1 MFFPLT
7 TYFKKSI
14 LFKKNTTA
22 HSSYR
27 NGRFFVILA
36 SIRLSGMIDQLTI
49 EKILD
54 AANIVDVVSEF
65 VTLRKRGVNYVG
77 LCPFHNEKTPSF
89 YVSPSKGICKCF
101 SCGKGGNAIHFLM
114 EHEQM
119 SFQDAAEWLA
129 NKYGIP
135 FRKRELTDSE
145 KALQNE
151 RESMFITNQFALE
164 FFKDSLLKTDK
175 GRAIGLA
182 YFRKRGFRDD
192 ILDKFFLGYC
202 PDEPDALARTA
213 LSKGYT
219 KENLIKTGLCYAKD
233 DNGALR
239 DRFRG
244 RVIFP
249 VHSLSGKVVAFGG
262 RIMTADAKAAK
273 YVNSP
278 ESVIY
283 SKSRELYGLYQAKQA
298 IVRKDRC
305 FLVEGYADVISMFQS
320 GVENVVASSGTSLTP
335 GQIRLIHR
343 FTNNIT
349 VLYDGDKAGIKASLR
364 GIDMLLAE
372 GMNVKVLLLPD
383 GEDPDSFAQ
392 SRSATD
398 FQKYIDTHQ
407 VDFIRFKVNLL
418 MEDAADDPY
427 SRSELIKSITQS
439 ISVIQ
444 DPIVRSVYIT
454 ECSQIMKIDERL
466 LINDVNRRQR
476 EQAQAA
482 AQTPRQAVSADETVQ
497 KPEPAVV
504 ESENPDA
511 SQTPA
516 EPVPEPEISAEEKL
530 RQDIRALKREGFGPM
545 MEKER
550 LLSQL
555 IVKYGGRIMCTFQDE
570 EGNEQSITVG
580 QYIFQSLQNDGLE
593 FRHPVYKR
601 FVELMG
607 EHLEEQDFN
616 TEKFFMSH
624 PETFVSL
631 TAASLMEERYQL
643 SAIFKDNKPIDD
655 GQRLLQLTRH
665 IMADYQMEVVRLE
678 IKSVEKELQEA
689 TAQTLT
695 SLQTRYQQLLSAR
708 SELSRILGERVVNL

>member
-1 MFFPLT
+1 
-7 TYFKKSI
+7 
-14 LFKKNTTA
+14 
-22 HSSYR
+22 
-27 NGRFFVILA
+27 
-36 SIRLSGMIDQLTI
+36 MIDQLTI

-65 VTLRKRGVNYVG
+65 VTLRRRGVNYVG

-151 RESMFITNQFALE
+151 RESLFITNQFALD
-164 FFKDSLLKTDK
+164 FFKDTLLNTEK

-192 ILDKFFLGYC
+192 ILEKFHLGYC
-202 PDEPDALARTA
+202 PDEPDALARAA
-213 LSKGYT
+213 LAKGFT
-219 KENLIKTGLCYAKD
+219 KENLIKTGLCYEREND
-233 DNGALR
+233 GQLR
-239 DRFRG
+239 DRFHG

-249 VHSLSGKVVAFGG
+249 VHSISGKVVAFGG
-262 RIMTADAKAAK
+262 RIMSADAKVAK

-283 SKSRELYGLYQAKQA
+283 SKSRELYGLWQAKQA

-392 SRSATD
+392 GRGATA
-398 FQKYIDTHQ
+398 FQQYIDTHQ
-407 VDFIRFKVNLL
+407 VDFIKFKVNLL
-418 MEDAADDPY
+418 MEDAQDDPY

-476 EQAQAA
+476 EQAQTV
-482 AQTPRQAVSADETVQ
+482 AQTPRQAQSSDENGQ
-497 KPEPAVV
+497 NPEPSMV
-504 ESENPDA
+504 ESDNPEA
-511 SQTPA
+511 PSEPA
-516 EPVPEPEISAEEKL
+516 PEPEISAEDKL
-530 RQDIRALKREGFGPM
+530 RQEIRALKRDGFGPM
-545 MEKER
+545 MDKER

-555 IVKYGGRIMCTFQDE
+555 IVRYGGKVMCKYQDE
-570 EGNEQSITVG
+570 EGRDQDLTVG
-580 QYIFQSLQNDGLE
+580 QFIVGSLQNDGLE

-601 FVELMG
+601 FVEIMA
-607 EHLEEQDFN
+607 EHLEEKDFN

-643 SAIFKDNKPIDD
+643 SKLFKDNMPTDD
-655 GQRLLQLTRH
+655 EAHLLKLTRH

-678 IKSVEKELQEA
+678 IKKTEKEIQEA
-689 TAQTLT
+689 SSDTLA
-695 SLQTRYQQLLSAR
+695 SLQTRYQQLLAAR
-708 SELSRILGERVVNL
+708 AELSRTLGERVITL

>member
-1 MFFPLT
+1 
-7 TYFKKSI
+7 
-14 LFKKNTTA
+14 
-22 HSSYR
+22 
-27 NGRFFVILA
+27 
-36 SIRLSGMIDQLTI
+36 MIDQLTI

-65 VTLRKRGVNYVG
+65 VTLRRRGVNYVG

-151 RESMFITNQFALE
+151 RESLFITNQFALD
-164 FFKDSLLKTDK
+164 FFKDTLLNTEK

-192 ILDKFFLGYC
+192 ILEKFHLGYC
-202 PDEPDALARTA
+202 PDEPDALARAA
-213 LSKGYT
+213 LAKGFT
-219 KENLIKTGLCYAKD
+219 RESLIKTGLCYEREND
-233 DNGALR
+233 GSLR
-239 DRFRG
+239 DRFHG

-249 VHSLSGKVVAFGG
+249 VHSISGKVVAFGG
-262 RIMTADAKAAK
+262 RIMSADAKVAK

-283 SKSRELYGLYQAKQA
+283 SKSRELYGLWQAKQA

-392 SRSATD
+392 GRGATA
-398 FQKYIDTHQ
+398 FQQYIDTHQ
-407 VDFIRFKVNLL
+407 VDFIKFKVNLL
-418 MEDAADDPY
+418 MEDAQDDPY

-476 EQAQAA
+476 EQAQTV
-482 AQTPRQAVSADETVQ
+482 AQTPRQAQSSDENGQ
-497 KPEPAVV
+497 NPEPSMV
-504 ESENPDA
+504 ESDNPEA
-511 SQTPA
+511 PSEPA
-516 EPVPEPEISAEEKL
+516 PEPEISAEDKL
-530 RQDIRALKREGFGPM
+530 RQEIRALKRDGFGPM
-545 MEKER
+545 MDKER

-555 IVKYGGRIMCTFQDE
+555 IVRYGGKVMCKYQDE
-570 EGNEQSITVG
+570 EGRDQDLTVG
-580 QYIFQSLQNDGLE
+580 QFIVGSLQNDGLE

-601 FVELMG
+601 FVEIMA
-607 EHLEEQDFN
+607 EHLEEKDFN

-643 SAIFKDNKPIDD
+643 SKLFKDNMPTDD
-655 GQRLLQLTRH
+655 EAHLLKLTRH

-678 IKSVEKELQEA
+678 IKKTEKEIQEA
-689 TAQTLT
+689 SSDTLA
-695 SLQTRYQQLLSAR
+695 SLQTRYQQLLAAR
-708 SELSRILGERVVNL
+708 AELSRTLGERVITL

>member
-1 MFFPLT
+1 
-7 TYFKKSI
+7 
-14 LFKKNTTA
+14 
-22 HSSYR
+22 
-27 NGRFFVILA
+27 
-36 SIRLSGMIDQLTI
+36 MIDQLTI

-101 SCGKGGNAIHFLM
+101 SCGKGGNVIHFLM

-119 SFQDAAEWLA
+119 SYWDAAKWLA
-129 NKYGIP
+129 RKYGIP
-135 FRKRELTDSE
+135 YNERELTDSE

-151 RESMFITNQFALE
+151 RESMFITNQFALD
-164 FFKDSLLKTDK
+164 FFKDTLLNTDK

-192 ILDKFFLGYC
+192 ILEKFHLGYC
-202 PDEPDALARTA
+202 PDEPDALARAA
-213 LSKGYT
+213 LAKGYT
-219 KENLIKTGLCYAKD
+219 KENLIKTGLCYEREND
-233 DNGALR
+233 GQLR
-239 DRFRG
+239 DRFHG

-249 VHSLSGKVVAFGG
+249 VHSIAGKVVAFGG
-262 RIMTADAKAAK
+262 RIMNADAKVAK

-278 ESVIY
+278 ESIIY
-283 SKSRELYGLYQAKQA
+283 SKSRELYGLWQAKQA
-298 IVRKDRC
+298 IVRRDRC

-392 SRSATD
+392 GRGATE

-482 AQTPRQAVSADETVQ
+482 AQAPRPAQSADENGQ
-497 KPEPAVV
+497 NPEPATT
-504 ESENPDA
+504 ESDNPD
-511 SQTPA
+511 TPDTPS
-516 EPVPEPEISAEEKL
+516 EPAPQPEISAEDKL
-530 RQDIRALKREGFGPM
+530 RQQVRALKREGLGPM
-545 MEKER
+545 MDKER

-555 IVKYGGRIMCTFQDE
+555 IVRYGGKVMCTFRNEEDQEQDM
-570 EGNEQSITVG
+570 TVG
-580 QYIFQSLQNDGLE
+580 QFIVGSLQNDGLE

-601 FVELMG
+601 FVELMA
-607 EHLEEQDFN
+607 EHLEEKDFN
-616 TEKFFMSH
+616 SEKFFMSH

-643 SAIFKDNKPIDD
+643 STIFKDNKPVED

-665 IMADYQMEVVRLE
+665 IMADYQMEVLRLE
-678 IKSVEKELQEA
+678 IKEIEKQMQDPSALESTDKLMELQR
-689 TAQTLT
+689 
-695 SLQTRYQQLLSAR
+695 RYKQLLSAR
-708 SELSRILGERVVNL
+708 AELSKVLGERVVNL

>member
-1 MFFPLT
+1 
-7 TYFKKSI
+7 
-14 LFKKNTTA
+14 
-22 HSSYR
+22 
-27 NGRFFVILA
+27 
-36 SIRLSGMIDQLTI
+36 MIDQLTI

-65 VTLRKRGVNYVG
+65 VTLRRRGVNYVG

-151 RESMFITNQFALE
+151 RESLFITNQFALD
-164 FFKDSLLKTDK
+164 FFKDTLLNTEK

-192 ILDKFFLGYC
+192 ILEKFHLGYC
-202 PDEPDALARTA
+202 PDEPDALARAA
-213 LSKGYT
+213 LAKGFT
-219 KENLIKTGLCYAKD
+219 RESLIKTGLCYEREND
-233 DNGALR
+233 GSLR
-239 DRFRG
+239 DRFHG

-249 VHSLSGKVVAFGG
+249 VHSISGKVVAFGG
-262 RIMTADAKAAK
+262 RIMSADAKVAK

-283 SKSRELYGLYQAKQA
+283 SKSRELYGLWQAKQA

-392 SRSATD
+392 GRGATA
-398 FQKYIDTHQ
+398 FQQYIDTHQ
-407 VDFIRFKVNLL
+407 VDFIKFKVNLL
-418 MEDAADDPY
+418 MEDAQDDPY

-476 EQAQAA
+476 EQAQTV
-482 AQTPRQAVSADETVQ
+482 AQTPRQAQSSDENGQ
-497 KPEPAVV
+497 NPEPSMV
-504 ESENPDA
+504 ESDNPEA
-511 SQTPA
+511 PSEPA
-516 EPVPEPEISAEEKL
+516 PEPQLSAEDKL
-530 RQDIRALKREGFGPM
+530 RQEIRALKRDGFGPM
-545 MEKER
+545 MDKER

-555 IVKYGGRIMCTFQDE
+555 IVRYGGKVMCKYQDE
-570 EGNEQSITVG
+570 EGRDQDMTVG
-580 QYIFQSLQNDGLE
+580 QFIVGSLQNDGLE

-601 FVELMG
+601 FVEIMA
-607 EHLEEQDFN
+607 EHLEEKDFN

-643 SAIFKDNKPIDD
+643 SKLFKDNMPTDD
-655 GQRLLQLTRH
+655 EAHLLKLTRH

-678 IKSVEKELQEA
+678 IKKTEKEIQEA
-689 TAQTLT
+689 SSDTLA
-695 SLQTRYQQLLSAR
+695 SLQTRYQQLLAAR
-708 SELSRILGERVVNL
+708 AELSRTLGERVITL

>member
-1 MFFPLT
+1 M
-7 TYFKKSI
+7 
-14 LFKKNTTA
+14 
-22 HSSYR
+22 
-27 NGRFFVILA
+27 V
-36 SIRLSGMIDQLTI
+36 DQLTI

-65 VTLRKRGVNYVG
+65 VTLRRRGVNYVG

-135 FRKRELTDSE
+135 FRKREMTDSE
-145 KALQNE
+145 KALQSE
-151 RESMFITNQFALE
+151 RESMFITNQFALD
-164 FFKDSLLKTDK
+164 FFKDTLLNTEK

-202 PDEPDALARTA
+202 PDEPDALARAA
-213 LSKGYT
+213 LAKGYT
-219 KENLIKTGLCYAKD
+219 KENLIKTGLCYEREND
-233 DNGALR
+233 GQLR
-239 DRFRG
+239 DRFHG

-249 VHSLSGKVVAFGG
+249 VHSISGKVVAFGG
-262 RIMTADAKAAK
+262 RIMSSDVKVAK

-305 FLVEGYADVISMFQS
+305 FLVEGYADVISMYQS

-392 SRSATD
+392 GRSATE

-482 AQTPRQAVSADETVQ
+482 PQPQRQPQSSDENGQNQETPVAET
-497 KPEPAVV
+497 
-504 ESENPDA
+504 ENPEA
-511 SQTPA
+511 PA
-516 EPVPEPEISAEEKL
+516 EPVPEPEISAEDRL
-530 RQDIRALKREGFGPM
+530 RQQVRALKREGFGPM
-545 MEKER
+545 MDKER

-555 IVKYGGRIMCTFQDE
+555 IVRYGGKVMGLFENE
-570 EGNEQSITVG
+570 EGQEMPITVG
-580 QYIFQSLQNDGLE
+580 QFIVQSLQNDGLE
-593 FRHPVYKR
+593 LRHPVYRR
-601 FVELMG
+601 FVELMA
-607 EHLEEQDFN
+607 EHVEEQDFN
-616 TEKFFMSH
+616 AEKFFMSH

-643 SAIFKDNKPIDD
+643 SAIFKDNKPVED

-665 IMADYQMEVVRLE
+665 IMADYQMEVLRIE
-678 IKSVEKELQEA
+678 IKDVEKQMQDPATLESPDKLMELQR
-689 TAQTLT
+689 
-695 SLQTRYQQLLSAR
+695 RYQQLLAAR
-708 SELSRILGERVVNL
+708 SELSRILGDRVVNL

>member
-1 MFFPLT
+1 
-7 TYFKKSI
+7 
-14 LFKKNTTA
+14 
-22 HSSYR
+22 
-27 NGRFFVILA
+27 
-36 SIRLSGMIDQLTI
+36 MIDQLTI
-49 EKILD
+49 ERILD

-135 FRKRELTDSE
+135 FRKREMTDSE
-145 KALQNE
+145 KALQSE
-151 RESMFITNQFALE
+151 RESMFITNQFALD
-164 FFKDSLLKTDK
+164 FFKDTLLNTEK

-202 PDEPDALARTA
+202 PDEPDALARAA
-213 LSKGYT
+213 LAKGYT
-219 KENLIKTGLCYAKD
+219 KENLIKTGLCYEREND
-233 DNGALR
+233 GQLR
-239 DRFRG
+239 DRFHG

-249 VHSLSGKVVAFGG
+249 VHSLAGKVVAFGG
-262 RIMTADAKAAK
+262 RIMTSDAKVAK

-278 ESVIY
+278 ESIIY

-392 SRSATD
+392 SRSATE
-398 FQKYIDTHQ
+398 FQQYIDSHQ

-476 EQAQAA
+476 EQAATQPARPAPAADAADSTPADEATVSTGTQEPDTQADASEQAA
-482 AQTPRQAVSADETVQ
+482 PQ
-497 KPEPAVV
+497 
-504 ESENPDA
+504 
-511 SQTPA
+511 
-516 EPVPEPEISAEEKL
+516 PEISAEDKL
-530 RQDIRALKREGFGPM
+530 RQDIRALKRQGFGPM
-545 MEKER
+545 MDKER

-555 IVKYGGRIMCTFQDE
+555 IVRYGGKLMCTYQDDD
-570 EGNEQSITVG
+570 GQEQDMTVG
-580 QYIFQSLQNDGLE
+580 KFIVGSLQNDSLE

-601 FVELMG
+601 FVEIMA
-607 EHLEEQDFN
+607 EHLDDAGFN
-616 TEKFFMSH
+616 SEKFFMSH

-643 SAIFKDNKPIDD
+643 SAIFKDSKPTVDENY
-655 GQRLLQLTRH
+655 LFKLTRH

-678 IKSVEKELQEA
+678 IKKVEKEIQEA
-689 TAQTLT
+689 QADSLAE
-695 SLQTRYQQLLSAR
+695 LQTRYRELLAAR
-708 SELSRILGERVVNL
+708 AELSKALGERIVNL

>member
-1 MFFPLT
+1 M
-7 TYFKKSI
+7 SI
-14 LFKKNTTA
+14 LFKKISVGCIR
-22 HSSYR
+22 SS
-27 NGRFFVILA
+27 GRDFFVILA
-36 SIRLSGMIDQLTI
+36 SIRHPVMIDQLTI

-65 VTLRKRGVNYVG
+65 VTLRRRGVNFVG

-101 SCGKGGNAIHFLM
+101 SCGKGGNVIHFLM

-119 SFQDAAEWLA
+119 SYWDAAKWLA
-129 NKYGIP
+129 RKYGIP
-135 FRKRELTDSE
+135 YSERELTDSE

-151 RESMFITNQFALE
+151 RESMFITNQFALD
-164 FFKDSLLKTDK
+164 FFKETLLNTEK
-175 GRAIGLA
+175 GRAVGLA

-202 PDEPDALARTA
+202 PEEPDALARAA
-213 LSKGYT
+213 LAKGFT
-219 KENLIKTGLCYAKD
+219 KENLIKTGLCYEREND
-233 DNGALR
+233 GQLR
-239 DRFRG
+239 DRFHG

-249 VHSLSGKVVAFGG
+249 VHSISGKVVAFGG
-262 RIMTADAKAAK
+262 RIMSSDAKVAK

-278 ESVIY
+278 ESIIY

-305 FLVEGYADVISMFQS
+305 FLVEGYADVISMYQS

-392 SRSATD
+392 GRGATA
-398 FQKYIDTHQ
+398 FQQYIDTHQ

-476 EQAQAA
+476 EQAQASV
-482 AQTPRQAVSADETVQ
+482 QTPRPAQSTDENGQNEETPVTEPDN
-497 KPEPAVV
+497 PEA
-504 ESENPDA
+504 
-511 SQTPA
+511 PA
-516 EPVPEPEISAEEKL
+516 EPAPDPEISAEDKL
-530 RQDIRALKREGFGPM
+530 RQDIRALKREGLGPM

-555 IVKYGGRIMCTFQDE
+555 IVRYGGKVMCTVQNDE
-570 EGNEQSITVG
+570 GQEQEITVG
-580 QYIFQSLQNDGLE
+580 QFIVGSLQNDGLE
-593 FRHPVYKR
+593 LRHPVYKR
-601 FVELMG
+601 FVEIMA

-616 TEKFFMSH
+616 SEKFFMSH

-643 SAIFKDNKPIDD
+643 SAIFKDNKPVED

-665 IMADYQMEVVRLE
+665 IMADYQMEVLRLE
-678 IKSVEKELQEA
+678 IKKTEKEIQEA
-689 TAQTLT
+689 SSDTLA
-695 SLQTRYQQLLSAR
+695 SLQTHYQQLLQAR
-708 SELSRILGERVVNL
+708 SELSRILGERVITL

>member
-1 MFFPLT
+1 
-7 TYFKKSI
+7 
-14 LFKKNTTA
+14 
-22 HSSYR
+22 
-27 NGRFFVILA
+27 
-36 SIRLSGMIDQLTI
+36 MIDQLTI

-65 VTLRKRGVNYVG
+65 VTLRRRGVNYVG

-151 RESMFITNQFALE
+151 RESLFITNQFALD
-164 FFKDSLLKTDK
+164 FFKDTLLNTEK

-192 ILDKFFLGYC
+192 ILEKFHLGYC
-202 PDEPDALARTA
+202 PDEPDALARAA
-213 LSKGYT
+213 LAKGFT
-219 KENLIKTGLCYAKD
+219 RESLIKTGLCYEREND
-233 DNGALR
+233 GQLR
-239 DRFRG
+239 DRFHG

-249 VHSLSGKVVAFGG
+249 VHSISGKVVAFGG
-262 RIMTADAKAAK
+262 RIMSAEAKVAK

-283 SKSRELYGLYQAKQA
+283 SKSRELYGLWQAKQA

-392 SRSATD
+392 GRGATA
-398 FQKYIDTHQ
+398 FQQYIDTHQ
-407 VDFIRFKVNLL
+407 VDFIKFKVNLL
-418 MEDAADDPY
+418 MEDAQDDPY

-476 EQAQAA
+476 EQAQAVPQPA
-482 AQTPRQAVSADETVQ
+482 RPAQSADENAENPQPTDA
-497 KPEPAVV
+497 PAD
-504 ESENPDA
+504 NPDA
-511 SQTPA
+511 PA
-516 EPVPEPEISAEEKL
+516 EPAPQPQISAEDKL
-530 RQDIRALKREGFGPM
+530 RQDIRALKRDGLGPM
-545 MEKER
+545 MDKER

-555 IVKYGGRIMCTFQDE
+555 LVRYGGKVMCKYQDE
-570 EGNEQSITVG
+570 EGQDQDMTVG
-580 QYIFQSLQNDGLE
+580 QFIVGSLQNDGLE

-601 FVELMG
+601 FVEIMA
-607 EHLEEQDFN
+607 EHLEEKDFN

-643 SAIFKDNKPIDD
+643 SKLFKDNMPTDD
-655 GQRLLQLTRH
+655 EAHLLKLTRH

-678 IKSVEKELQEA
+678 IKRTEKEIQEA
-689 TAQTLT
+689 SSDTLA
-695 SLQTRYQQLLSAR
+695 SLQTRYQQLLAAR
-708 SELSRILGERVVNL
+708 AELSRTLGERVITL

>member
-1 MFFPLT
+1 
-7 TYFKKSI
+7 
-14 LFKKNTTA
+14 
-22 HSSYR
+22 
-27 NGRFFVILA
+27 
-36 SIRLSGMIDQLTI
+36 MIDQLTI

-65 VTLRKRGVNYVG
+65 VTLRRRGVNFVG

-135 FRKRELTDSE
+135 FRKREMTDSE

-151 RESMFITNQFALE
+151 RESMFITNQFALD
-164 FFKDSLLKTDK
+164 FFKDTLLNTDK

-192 ILDKFFLGYC
+192 ILEKFHLGYC
-202 PDEPDALARTA
+202 PDEPDALARAA
-213 LSKGYT
+213 LAKGFT
-219 KENLIKTGLCYAKD
+219 KENLIKTGLCYEREND
-233 DNGALR
+233 GQLR
-239 DRFRG
+239 DRFHG

-249 VHSLSGKVVAFGG
+249 VHSIAGKVVAFGG
-262 RIMTADAKAAK
+262 RIMSSDAKVAK

-372 GMNVKVLLLPD
+372 GMNIKVLLLPD

-392 SRSATD
+392 GRGATE

-482 AQTPRQAVSADETVQ
+482 AQTPRPMASADEKGQ
-497 KPEPAVV
+497 DPEP
-504 ESENPDA
+504 
-511 SQTPA
+511 QPA
-516 EPVPEPEISAEEKL
+516 EPANPEAPAEPTPEPEISAEDKL
-530 RQDIRALKREGFGPM
+530 RQDIRALKRDGFGPM
-545 MEKER
+545 MDKER

-555 IVKYGGRIMCTFQDE
+555 IVRYGGKVMCTFQDDE
-570 EGNEQSITVG
+570 EKDHNMTVG
-580 QYIFQSLQNDGLE
+580 QFIVGSLQNDGLE

-601 FVELMG
+601 FVEIMA
-607 EHLEEQDFN
+607 EHLEEKDFN
-616 TEKFFMSH
+616 AEKFFMSH

-643 SAIFKDNKPIDD
+643 SNLFKDSKPVEDENY
-655 GQRLLQLTRH
+655 LFKLTRH
-665 IMADYQMEVVRLE
+665 IMADYQLEVVRLE
-678 IKSVEKELQEA
+678 IKNMERQIQEAQADNLAELQ
-689 TAQTLT
+689 
-695 SLQTRYQQLLSAR
+695 SRYQQLLMAR
-708 SELSRILGERVVNL
+708 AQLSKELGERIINL

>member
-1 MFFPLT
+1 
-7 TYFKKSI
+7 
-14 LFKKNTTA
+14 
-22 HSSYR
+22 
-27 NGRFFVILA
+27 
-36 SIRLSGMIDQLTI
+36 MIDQLTI

-65 VTLRKRGVNYVG
+65 VTLRRRGVNFVG

-101 SCGKGGNAIHFLM
+101 SCGKGGNVIHFLM

-119 SFQDAAEWLA
+119 SYWDAAKWLA
-129 NKYGIP
+129 RKYGIP
-135 FRKRELTDSE
+135 YSERELTDSE

-151 RESMFITNQFALE
+151 RESMFITNQFALD
-164 FFKDSLLKTDK
+164 FFKDTLLNTEK

-202 PDEPDALARTA
+202 PDEPDALARAA
-213 LSKGYT
+213 LAKGFT
-219 KENLIKTGLCYAKD
+219 KENLIKTGLCYEREND
-233 DNGALR
+233 GQLR
-239 DRFRG
+239 DRFHG

-249 VHSLSGKVVAFGG
+249 VHSISGKVVAFGG
-262 RIMTADAKAAK
+262 RIMTSDAKVAK

-278 ESVIY
+278 ESIIY

-305 FLVEGYADVISMFQS
+305 FLVEGYADVISMYQS

-392 SRSATD
+392 GRGATA
-398 FQKYIDTHQ
+398 FQQYIDTHQ
-407 VDFIRFKVNLL
+407 VDFIKFKVNLL
-418 MEDAADDPY
+418 MEDAQDDPY

-476 EQAQAA
+476 EQAQTAV
-482 AQTPRQAVSADETVQ
+482 QTPRPSQSTDENGQNQETSA
-497 KPEPAVV
+497 PEPADP
-504 ESENPDA
+504 EA
-511 SQTPA
+511 PA
-516 EPVPEPEISAEEKL
+516 EPAPEPQISAEEKL
-530 RQDIRALKREGFGPM
+530 RQDIRALKREGLGPM

-555 IVKYGGRIMCTFQDE
+555 IVRYGGRVMCTYQDDD
-570 EGNEQSITVG
+570 GQEQEMTVG
-580 QYIFQSLQNDGLE
+580 QFIVGSLQNDSLE

-601 FVELMG
+601 FVEIMA
-607 EHLEEQDFN
+607 EHLDEKDFN
-616 TEKFFMSH
+616 TQKFFMSH

-643 SAIFKDNKPIDD
+643 SGLFKDNMPTEDEAH
-655 GQRLLQLTRH
+655 LLKLTRH

-678 IKSVEKELQEA
+678 IKKTEKEIQEA
-689 TAQTLT
+689 SSDTLA
-695 SLQTRYQQLLSAR
+695 SLQTRYQQLLAAR
-708 SELSRILGERVVNL
+708 AELSRTLGDRIVTL

>member
-1 MFFPLT
+1 
-7 TYFKKSI
+7 
-14 LFKKNTTA
+14 
-22 HSSYR
+22 
-27 NGRFFVILA
+27 
-36 SIRLSGMIDQLTI
+36 MIDQLTI

-65 VTLRKRGVNYVG
+65 VTLRRRGVNYVG

-101 SCGKGGNAIHFLM
+101 SCGKGGNVIHFLM

-119 SFQDAAEWLA
+119 SYWDAAKWLA
-129 NKYGIP
+129 RKYGIP
-135 FRKRELTDSE
+135 YSERELTDSE

-151 RESMFITNQFALE
+151 RESMFITNQFALD
-164 FFKDSLLKTDK
+164 FFKDTLLNTEK

-202 PDEPDALARTA
+202 PDEPDALARAA
-213 LSKGYT
+213 LAKGFT
-219 KENLIKTGLCYAKD
+219 KENLIKTGLCYEREND
-233 DNGALR
+233 GQLR
-239 DRFRG
+239 DRFHG

-249 VHSLSGKVVAFGG
+249 VHSISGKVVAFGG
-262 RIMTADAKAAK
+262 RIMSSDAKVAK

-278 ESVIY
+278 ESIIY

-392 SRSATD
+392 GRGATA
-398 FQKYIDTHQ
+398 FQQYIDTHQ
-407 VDFIRFKVNLL
+407 VDFIKFKVNLL
-418 MEDAADDPY
+418 MEDAQDDPY

-482 AQTPRQAVSADETVQ
+482 VQAPRSAQSTDENGQNAEPQAA
-497 KPEPAVV
+497 EPADP
-504 ESENPDA
+504 EA
-511 SQTPA
+511 PA
-516 EPVPEPEISAEEKL
+516 EPAPEPQISAEEKL
-530 RQDIRALKREGFGPM
+530 RQDIRALKREGLGPM

-555 IVKYGGRIMCTFQDE
+555 IVRYGGKVMCTFQDE
-570 EGNEQSITVG
+570 EGKDQDMTVG
-580 QYIFQSLQNDGLE
+580 QFIVGSLQNDGLE

-601 FVELMG
+601 FVELMA
-607 EHLEEQDFN
+607 EHVDEKDFN

-643 SAIFKDNKPIDD
+643 SNLFKDNKPSEDENY
-655 GQRLLQLTRH
+655 LFKLTRH

-678 IKSVEKELQEA
+678 IKKIEKEIQEA
-689 TAQTLT
+689 SSDTLA
-695 SLQTRYQQLLSAR
+695 SLQTRYQQLLAAR
-708 SELSRILGERVVNL
+708 AELSRTLGDRVINL

>member
-1 MFFPLT
+1 
-7 TYFKKSI
+7 
-14 LFKKNTTA
+14 
-22 HSSYR
+22 
-27 NGRFFVILA
+27 
-36 SIRLSGMIDQLTI
+36 MIDQLTI

-65 VTLRKRGVNYVG
+65 VTLRRRGVNYVG

-101 SCGKGGNAIHFLM
+101 SCGKGGNVIHFLM
-114 EHEQM
+114 EHEQL
-119 SFQDAAEWLA
+119 SYWDAAKWLA
-129 NKYGIP
+129 RKYGVP
-135 FRKRELTDSE
+135 YNERELTESE
-145 KALQNE
+145 KAIQNE
-151 RESMFITNQFALE
+151 RESMFITNQFALD
-164 FFKDSLLKTDK
+164 FFKDTLLNTDK

-192 ILDKFFLGYC
+192 ILEKFHLGYC
-202 PDEPDALARTA
+202 PDEPDALARAA
-213 LSKGYT
+213 LAKGYT
-219 KENLIKTGLCYAKD
+219 RENLIKTGLCYEREND
-233 DNGALR
+233 GQLR
-239 DRFRG
+239 DRFHG

-249 VHSLSGKVVAFGG
+249 VHSIAGKVVAFGG
-262 RIMTADAKAAK
+262 RIMSSEAKVAK

-278 ESVIY
+278 ESIIY
-283 SKSRELYGLYQAKQA
+283 SKSRELYGLWQAKQA

-392 SRSATD
+392 GRGATA
-398 FQKYIDTHQ
+398 FQQYIETHQ

-482 AQTPRQAVSADETVQ
+482 PPAQRPAQSADENGQ
-497 KPEPAVV
+497 NPEPTAA
-504 ESENPDA
+504 ESDNSE
-511 SQTPA
+511 TPSDPA
-516 EPVPEPEISAEEKL
+516 PEPEISAEDKL

-555 IVKYGGRIMCTFQDE
+555 RVRYGGKLMCTFQDE
-570 EGNEQSITVG
+570 EGQEQDMTVG
-580 QYIFQSLQNDGLE
+580 QFIVGSLQNDGLE

-601 FVELMG
+601 FVELMA
-607 EHLEEQDFN
+607 EHAEEKDFN

-643 SAIFKDNKPIDD
+643 SSIFKDNKPVED
-655 GQRLLQLTRH
+655 GQRLMQLTRH
-665 IMADYQMEVVRLE
+665 IMADYQMEVLRLE
-678 IKSVEKELQEA
+678 IKKTEKEIQEA
-689 TAQTLT
+689 SADTLA
-695 SLQTRYQQLLSAR
+695 SLQTHYQQLLAAR
-708 SELSRILGERVVNL
+708 SQLSKILGERVVNL

>member
-1 MFFPLT
+1 
-7 TYFKKSI
+7 
-14 LFKKNTTA
+14 
-22 HSSYR
+22 
-27 NGRFFVILA
+27 
-36 SIRLSGMIDQLTI
+36 MIDQLTI

-65 VTLRKRGVNYVG
+65 VTLRRRGVNYVG

-135 FRKRELTDSE
+135 FRKRELTESE

-151 RESMFITNQFALE
+151 RESLFITNQFALDY
-164 FFKDSLLKTDK
+164 FKDTLLNTDK

-192 ILDKFFLGYC
+192 ILEKFYLGYC

-213 LSKGYT
+213 LAKGYT

-249 VHSLSGKVVAFGG
+249 VHSISGKVVAFGG
-262 RIMTADAKAAK
+262 RIMSAESKVAK

-392 SRSATD
+392 GRGATA
-398 FQKYIDTHQ
+398 FQQYIDTHQ

-482 AQTPRQAVSADETVQ
+482 PQPQRPAQSADENGQ
-497 KPEPAVV
+497 NQEQPAPE
-504 ESENPDA
+504 SDDPDA
-511 SQTPA
+511 PA
-516 EPVPEPEISAEEKL
+516 EPEPQAEISAQDKL
-530 RQDIRALKREGFGPM
+530 RNDIRALKREGFGPM

-555 IVKYGGRIMCTFQDE
+555 IVRYGGKVMCTFQ
-570 EGNEQSITVG
+570 NEDGQEQDMTVG
-580 QYIFQSLQNDGLE
+580 QFIVGSLQNDGLE

-601 FVELMG
+601 FVELMA
-607 EHLEEQDFN
+607 EHLEEKNFN
-616 TEKFFMSH
+616 TQKFFMSH

-643 SAIFKDNKPIDD
+643 SGLFKDSKPSEDENY
-655 GQRLLQLTRH
+655 LFKLTRH

-678 IKSVEKELQEA
+678 IKKTEKEIQEA
-689 TAQTLT
+689 SSDTLA
-695 SLQTRYQQLLSAR
+695 SLQTRYQQLLAAR
-708 SELSRILGERVVNL
+708 AELSKTLGERVITL

>member
-1 MFFPLT
+1 
-7 TYFKKSI
+7 
-14 LFKKNTTA
+14 
-22 HSSYR
+22 
-27 NGRFFVILA
+27 
-36 SIRLSGMIDQLTI
+36 MIDQLTI

-65 VTLRKRGVNYVG
+65 VTLRRRGVNYVG

-151 RESMFITNQFALE
+151 RESLFITNQFALD
-164 FFKDSLLKTDK
+164 FFKDTLLNTEK

-192 ILDKFFLGYC
+192 ILEKFHLGYC
-202 PDEPDALARTA
+202 PDEPDALARAA
-213 LSKGYT
+213 LAKGFT
-219 KENLIKTGLCYAKD
+219 RESLIKTGLCYEREND
-233 DNGALR
+233 GQLR
-239 DRFRG
+239 DRFHG

-249 VHSLSGKVVAFGG
+249 VHSISGKVVAFGG
-262 RIMTADAKAAK
+262 RIMSAEAKVAK

-283 SKSRELYGLYQAKQA
+283 SKSRELYGLWQAKQA

-392 SRSATD
+392 GRGATA
-398 FQKYIDTHQ
+398 FQQYIDTHQ
-407 VDFIRFKVNLL
+407 VDFIKFKVNLL
-418 MEDAADDPY
+418 MEDAQDDPY

-476 EQAQAA
+476 EQAQAVPQPA
-482 AQTPRQAVSADETVQ
+482 RPAQSADENAENPQ
-497 KPEPAVV
+497 PADAPAD
-504 ESENPDA
+504 NPDA
-511 SQTPA
+511 PA
-516 EPVPEPEISAEEKL
+516 EPAPQPRISAEDKL
-530 RQDIRALKREGFGPM
+530 RQDIRALKRDGLGPM
-545 MEKER
+545 MDKER

-555 IVKYGGRIMCTFQDE
+555 IVRYGGKVMCKYQDE
-570 EGNEQSITVG
+570 EGLDQDMTVG
-580 QYIFQSLQNDGLE
+580 QFIVGSLQNDGLE

-601 FVELMG
+601 FVEIMA
-607 EHLEEQDFN
+607 EHLEEKDFN
-616 TEKFFMSH
+616 AEKFFMSH

-643 SAIFKDNKPIDD
+643 SKLFKDNMPTDD
-655 GQRLLQLTRH
+655 EAHLLKLTRH

-678 IKSVEKELQEA
+678 IKKTEKEIQEA
-689 TAQTLT
+689 SSDTLA
-695 SLQTRYQQLLSAR
+695 SLQTRYQQLLAAR
-708 SELSRILGERVVNL
+708 AELSRTLGERVITL

>member
-1 MFFPLT
+1 MDCSTILSLRSFL
-7 TYFKKSI
+7 YFWSLI
-14 LFKKNTTA
+14 LKRVF
-22 HSSYR
+22 
-27 NGRFFVILA
+27 
-36 SIRLSGMIDQLTI
+36 MIDQLTI

-101 SCGKGGNAIHFLM
+101 SCGKGGNVIHFLM

-119 SFQDAAEWLA
+119 SYWDAAKWLA
-129 NKYGIP
+129 RKYGIP
-135 FRKRELTDSE
+135 YNERELTDSE

-151 RESMFITNQFALE
+151 RESMFITNQFALD
-164 FFKDSLLKTDK
+164 FFKETLLNTEK
-175 GRAIGLA
+175 GRAVGLA

-192 ILDKFFLGYC
+192 ILDKFFLGYS
-202 PDEPDALARTA
+202 PDEPDALARA
-213 LSKGYT
+213 AQAKGYT
-219 KENLIKTGLCYAKD
+219 KENLLKTGLCYEREND
-233 DNGALR
+233 GQLR

-262 RIMTADAKAAK
+262 RIMTTDAKVAK

-278 ESVIY
+278 ESIIY

-392 SRSATD
+392 GRGATE

-476 EQAQAA
+476 EQAQAT
-482 AQTPRQAVSADETVQ
+482 AQPTRQQETSDTPQSTETNSENSTSETADSGSE
-497 KPEPAVV
+497 KPE
-504 ESENPDA
+504 SPDEKA
-511 SQTPA
+511 PKPQLS
-516 EPVPEPEISAEEKL
+516 PEDQL
-530 RQDIRALKREGFGPM
+530 RQDIRALKREGLGPM
-545 MEKER
+545 MDKER

-555 IVKYGGRIMCTFQDE
+555 IVRYGGKVMCTFQDE
-570 EGNEQSITVG
+570 EGQDHEMTVG
-580 QYIFQSLQNDGLE
+580 QFIVGSLQNDGLE

-601 FVELMG
+601 FVEIMA
-607 EHLEEQDFN
+607 EHLDEKDFN
-616 TEKFFMSH
+616 SQKFFMSH
-624 PETFVSL
+624 PENFVSL

-643 SAIFKDNKPIDD
+643 SKLFKDNMPADD
-655 GQRLLQLTRH
+655 EAHLLKLTRH

-678 IKSVEKELQEA
+678 IKNVEKEIQEA
-689 TAQTLT
+689 AADELAE
-695 SLQTRYQQLLSAR
+695 LQGRYQQLLVAR
-708 SELSRILGERVVNL
+708 SSLSRELGERIINL

>member
-1 MFFPLT
+1 
-7 TYFKKSI
+7 
-14 LFKKNTTA
+14 
-22 HSSYR
+22 
-27 NGRFFVILA
+27 
-36 SIRLSGMIDQLTI
+36 MIDQLTI

-65 VTLRKRGVNYVG
+65 VTLRRRGVNYVG

-135 FRKRELTDSE
+135 FRKREMTDSE

-151 RESMFITNQFALE
+151 RESMFITNQFALD
-164 FFKDSLLKTDK
+164 FFKDTLLNTEK

-202 PDEPDALARTA
+202 PDEPDALARAA
-213 LSKGYT
+213 LAKGFT
-219 KENLIKTGLCYAKD
+219 KENLIKTGLCYEREND
-233 DNGALR
+233 GQLR
-239 DRFRG
+239 DRFHG

-249 VHSLSGKVVAFGG
+249 VHSISGKVVAFGG
-262 RIMTADAKAAK
+262 RIMSSDAKVAK

-278 ESVIY
+278 ESIIY

-392 SRSATD
+392 GRGATA
-398 FQKYIDTHQ
+398 FQQYIDTHQ

-482 AQTPRQAVSADETVQ
+482 PVVQRPAQSTDENGQ
-497 KPEPAVV
+497 NPEPPTV
-504 ESENPDA
+504 ESENPEA
-511 SQTPA
+511 PQTPA
-516 EPVPEPEISAEEKL
+516 EPTPEPEISAEDRL
-530 RQDIRALKREGFGPM
+530 RQQVRALKREGFGSM

-555 IVKYGGRIMCTFQDE
+555 IVRYGGRVMCTYQDD
-570 EGNEQSITVG
+570 EGQEQEMTVG
-580 QYIFQSLQNDGLE
+580 QFIVGSLQNDSLE
-593 FRHPVYKR
+593 FRHPVYRR
-601 FVELMG
+601 FVEIMA
-607 EHLEEQDFN
+607 EHLEEKDFN
-616 TEKFFMSH
+616 SQKFFMSH

-643 SAIFKDNKPIDD
+643 SSLFKDNMPTEDEAH
-655 GQRLLQLTRH
+655 LLKLTRH

-678 IKSVEKELQEA
+678 IKKIEKEIQEA
-689 TAQTLT
+689 TPDTLA
-695 SLQTRYQQLLSAR
+695 SLQTRYQQLLAAR
-708 SELSRILGERVVNL
+708 SELSRTLGDRVVNL

>member
-1 MFFPLT
+1 
-7 TYFKKSI
+7 
-14 LFKKNTTA
+14 
-22 HSSYR
+22 
-27 NGRFFVILA
+27 
-36 SIRLSGMIDQLTI
+36 MIDQLTI

-65 VTLRKRGVNYVG
+65 VTLRRRGVNYVG

-101 SCGKGGNAIHFLM
+101 SCGKGGNVIHFLM

-119 SFQDAAEWLA
+119 SYWDAAKWLA
-129 NKYGIP
+129 RKYGIP
-135 FRKRELTDSE
+135 YSERELTDSE

-151 RESMFITNQFALE
+151 RESMFITNQFALD
-164 FFKDSLLKTDK
+164 FFKDTLLNTDK

-202 PDEPDALARTA
+202 PDEPDALARAA
-213 LSKGYT
+213 LAKGFT
-219 KENLIKTGLCYAKD
+219 KENLIKTGLCYEREND
-233 DNGALR
+233 GQLR
-239 DRFRG
+239 DRFHG

-249 VHSLSGKVVAFGG
+249 VHSISGKVVAFGG
-262 RIMTADAKAAK
+262 RIMSSDAKVAK

-278 ESVIY
+278 ESIIY

-392 SRSATD
+392 GRGATA
-398 FQKYIDTHQ
+398 FQQYIDTHQ
-407 VDFIRFKVNLL
+407 VDFIKFKVNLL
-418 MEDAADDPY
+418 MEDAQDDPY

-476 EQAQAA
+476 EQAQTAV
-482 AQTPRQAVSADETVQ
+482 QTPRPSQSTDENGQNQETSA
-497 KPEPAVV
+497 PEPADP
-504 ESENPDA
+504 EA
-511 SQTPA
+511 PA
-516 EPVPEPEISAEEKL
+516 EPAPEPQISAEEIL
-530 RQDIRALKREGFGPM
+530 RQDIRALKREGLGPM

-555 IVKYGGRIMCTFQDE
+555 IVRYGGKVMCTFQDE
-570 EGNEQSITVG
+570 EGKDQDMTVG
-580 QYIFQSLQNDGLE
+580 QFIVGSLQNDGLE

-601 FVELMG
+601 FVELMA
-607 EHLEEQDFN
+607 EHVDEKDFN

-643 SAIFKDNKPIDD
+643 SNLFKDNKPSEDENY
-655 GQRLLQLTRH
+655 LFKLTRH

-678 IKSVEKELQEA
+678 IKKIEKEIQEA
-689 TAQTLT
+689 SSDTLA
-695 SLQTRYQQLLSAR
+695 SLQTRYQQLLAAR
-708 SELSRILGERVVNL
+708 AELSRTLGDRVITL

>member
-1 MFFPLT
+1 
-7 TYFKKSI
+7 
-14 LFKKNTTA
+14 
-22 HSSYR
+22 
-27 NGRFFVILA
+27 
-36 SIRLSGMIDQLTI
+36 MIDQLTI

-65 VTLRKRGVNYVG
+65 VTLRRRGVNYVG

-135 FRKRELTDSE
+135 FRKREMTDSE
-145 KALQNE
+145 KALQSE
-151 RESMFITNQFALE
+151 RESMFITNQFALD
-164 FFKDSLLKTDK
+164 FFKDTLLNTDK
-175 GRAIGLA
+175 GRAVGLA

-202 PDEPDALARTA
+202 PDEPDALARAA
-213 LSKGYT
+213 LAKGYT
-219 KENLIKTGLCYAKD
+219 KENLIKTGLCYEREND
-233 DNGALR
+233 STLR

-249 VHSLSGKVVAFGG
+249 VHSISGKVVAFGG
-262 RIMTADAKAAK
+262 RIMNADAKVAK

-278 ESVIY
+278 ESIIY

-392 SRSATD
+392 GRSATQ
-398 FQKYIDTHQ
+398 FQQYIDTHQ

-418 MEDAADDPY
+418 MEDATDDPY

-476 EQAQAA
+476 EQAQA
-482 AQTPRQAVSADETVQ
+482 TPQPTPKPVDSEPEQPAE
-497 KPEPAVV
+497 PEPA
-504 ESENPDA
+504 ES
-511 SQTPA
+511 A
-516 EPVPEPEISAEEKL
+516 ESTDEKAPEPQLSAQDKL
-530 RQDIRALKREGFGPM
+530 RQEVRTLKRDGLGPM
-545 MEKER
+545 MDKER

-555 IVKYGGRIMCTFQDE
+555 IVRYGGKVMCSFQNDE
-570 EGNEQSITVG
+570 GQDQEMTVG
-580 QYIFQSLQNDGLE
+580 QFIVGSLQNDSLE

-601 FVELMG
+601 FVEIMAQ
-607 EHLEEQDFN
+607 HLEDKDFN
-616 TEKFFMSH
+616 TQKFFMSH
-624 PETFVSL
+624 PENFVSL

-643 SAIFKDNKPIDD
+643 SSLFKDNMPTED
-655 GQRLLQLTRH
+655 QSHLLQLTRH

-678 IKSVEKELQEA
+678 IKKIEKEMQEA
-689 TAQTLT
+689 STDALT

-708 SELSRILGERVVNL
+708 SELSKTLGERVVNL

>member
-1 MFFPLT
+1 
-7 TYFKKSI
+7 
-14 LFKKNTTA
+14 
-22 HSSYR
+22 
-27 NGRFFVILA
+27 
-36 SIRLSGMIDQLTI
+36 MIDQLTI

-101 SCGKGGNAIHFLM
+101 SCGKGGNVIHFLM

-119 SFQDAAEWLA
+119 SYWDAAKWLA
-129 NKYGIP
+129 RKYGIP
-135 FRKRELTDSE
+135 YNERELTDSE

-151 RESMFITNQFALE
+151 RESMFITNQFALD
-164 FFKDSLLKTDK
+164 FFKDTLLNTDK

-192 ILDKFFLGYC
+192 ILEKFHLGYC
-202 PDEPDALARTA
+202 PDAPDALARAA
-213 LSKGYT
+213 LAKGYT
-219 KENLIKTGLCYAKD
+219 KENLIKTGLCYEREND
-233 DNGALR
+233 GQLR
-239 DRFRG
+239 DRFHG

-249 VHSLSGKVVAFGG
+249 VHSIAGKVVAFGG
-262 RIMTADAKAAK
+262 RIMNADAKVAK

-283 SKSRELYGLYQAKQA
+283 SKSRELYGLWQAKQA

-392 SRSATD
+392 GRGATE

-482 AQTPRQAVSADETVQ
+482 AQAPRPAQSADENGQ
-497 KPEPAVV
+497 NPEPATT
-504 ESENPDA
+504 ESDNPD
-511 SQTPA
+511 TPDTPS
-516 EPVPEPEISAEEKL
+516 EPAPQPEISAEDKL
-530 RQDIRALKREGFGPM
+530 RQQVRALKREGLGPM
-545 MEKER
+545 MDKER

-555 IVKYGGRIMCTFQDE
+555 IVRYGGKVMCTFRNEEDQEQDM
-570 EGNEQSITVG
+570 TVG
-580 QYIFQSLQNDGLE
+580 QFIVGSLQNDGLE

-601 FVELMG
+601 FVELMA
-607 EHLEEQDFN
+607 EHIEEKDFN
-616 TEKFFMSH
+616 SEKFFMSH

-643 SAIFKDNKPIDD
+643 STIFKDNKPVED

-665 IMADYQMEVVRLE
+665 IMADYQMEVLRLE
-678 IKSVEKELQEA
+678 IKEIEKQMQDPSALESTDKLMELQR
-689 TAQTLT
+689 
-695 SLQTRYQQLLSAR
+695 RYKQLLSAR
-708 SELSRILGERVVNL
+708 AELSKVLGERVVNL

>member
-1 MFFPLT
+1 
-7 TYFKKSI
+7 
-14 LFKKNTTA
+14 
-22 HSSYR
+22 
-27 NGRFFVILA
+27 
-36 SIRLSGMIDQLTI
+36 MIDQLTI

-65 VTLRKRGVNYVG
+65 VTLRRRGVNFVG

-101 SCGKGGNAIHFLM
+101 SCGKGGNVIHFLM

-119 SFQDAAEWLA
+119 SYWDAAKWLA
-129 NKYGIP
+129 RKYGIP
-135 FRKRELTDSE
+135 YSERELTDSE

-151 RESMFITNQFALE
+151 RESMFITNQFALD
-164 FFKDSLLKTDK
+164 FFKDTLLNTEK

-213 LSKGYT
+213 LAKGFT
-219 KENLIKTGLCYAKD
+219 KENLIKTGLCYEREND
-233 DNGALR
+233 GQLR
-239 DRFRG
+239 DRFHG

-249 VHSLSGKVVAFGG
+249 VHSISGKVVAFGG
-262 RIMTADAKAAK
+262 RIMSADAKVAK

-278 ESVIY
+278 ESIIY

-392 SRSATD
+392 GRGATA
-398 FQKYIDTHQ
+398 FQQYIDTHQ

-482 AQTPRQAVSADETVQ
+482 LQAPRPAQSTDENGQ
-497 KPEPAVV
+497 NPEPPAA
-504 ESENPDA
+504 EPADPDA
-511 SQTPA
+511 PA
-516 EPVPEPEISAEEKL
+516 EPAPEPEISAEDKL
-530 RQDIRALKREGFGPM
+530 RQDIRALKREGLGPM

-555 IVKYGGRIMCTFQDE
+555 IVRYGGKLMCTFQNE
-570 EGNEQSITVG
+570 EGQEQDMTVG
-580 QYIFQSLQNDGLE
+580 QFIVGSLQNDGLE

-601 FVELMG
+601 FVELMA
-607 EHLEEQDFN
+607 EHVDEKDFN

-643 SAIFKDNKPIDD
+643 SNLFKDNKPSEDENY
-655 GQRLLQLTRH
+655 LFKLTRH

-678 IKSVEKELQEA
+678 IKKIEKEIQEA
-689 TAQTLT
+689 SSDALA
-695 SLQTRYQQLLSAR
+695 SLQTRYQQVLAGR
-708 SELSRILGERVVNL
+708 AELSRTLGDRIVTL

>member
-1 MFFPLT
+1 
-7 TYFKKSI
+7 
-14 LFKKNTTA
+14 
-22 HSSYR
+22 
-27 NGRFFVILA
+27 
-36 SIRLSGMIDQLTI
+36 MIDQLTI

-65 VTLRKRGVNYVG
+65 VTLRRRGVNYVG

-101 SCGKGGNAIHFLM
+101 SCGKGGNVIHFLM

-119 SFQDAAEWLA
+119 SYWDAAKWLA
-129 NKYGIP
+129 RKYGIP
-135 FRKRELTDSE
+135 YSERELTDSE

-151 RESMFITNQFALE
+151 RESMFITNQFALD
-164 FFKDSLLKTDK
+164 FFKDTLLNTEK

-192 ILDKFFLGYC
+192 ILEKFHLGYC
-202 PDEPDALARTA
+202 PDEPDALARAA
-213 LSKGYT
+213 LAKGFT
-219 KENLIKTGLCYAKD
+219 RENLIKTGLCYEREND
-233 DNGALR
+233 GQLR
-239 DRFRG
+239 DRFHG

-249 VHSLSGKVVAFGG
+249 VHSISGKVVAFGG
-262 RIMTADAKAAK
+262 RIMSADAKVAK

-278 ESVIY
+278 ESIIY
-283 SKSRELYGLYQAKQA
+283 SKSRELYGLWQAKQA

-349 VLYDGDKAGIKASLR
+349 VLYDGDRAGIKASLR

-392 SRSATD
+392 GRGATA
-398 FQKYIDTHQ
+398 FQEYIDTHQ
-407 VDFIRFKVNLL
+407 VDFIKFKVNLL
-418 MEDAADDPY
+418 MEDAQDDPY

-482 AQTPRQAVSADETVQ
+482 PQPQRPAQSSDENGQ
-497 KPEPAVV
+497 NQEQPAPE
-504 ESENPDA
+504 SDNPDA
-511 SQTPA
+511 PA
-516 EPVPEPEISAEEKL
+516 EPEPQAEISAQDKL
-530 RQDIRALKREGFGPM
+530 RNDIRALKREGFGPM

-555 IVKYGGRIMCTFQDE
+555 IVRYGGKVMCTFQ
-570 EGNEQSITVG
+570 NEDGQEQDMTVG
-580 QYIFQSLQNDGLE
+580 QFIVGSLQNDGLE

-601 FVELMG
+601 FVELMA
-607 EHLEEQDFN
+607 EHLEEKDFN
-616 TEKFFMSH
+616 TQKFFMSH

-643 SAIFKDNKPIDD
+643 SGLFKDSKPSEDENY
-655 GQRLLQLTRH
+655 LFKLTRH

-678 IKSVEKELQEA
+678 IKKTEKEIQEA
-689 TAQTLT
+689 TSDTLA
-695 SLQTRYQQLLSAR
+695 SLQTRYQQLLAAR
-708 SELSRILGERVVNL
+708 AELSRTLGDRVITL

>member
-1 MFFPLT
+1 
-7 TYFKKSI
+7 
-14 LFKKNTTA
+14 
-22 HSSYR
+22 
-27 NGRFFVILA
+27 
-36 SIRLSGMIDQLTI
+36 MIDQLTI

-65 VTLRKRGVNYVG
+65 VTLRRRGVNFVG

-101 SCGKGGNAIHFLM
+101 SCGKGGNVIHFLM

-119 SFQDAAEWLA
+119 SYWDAAKWLA
-129 NKYGIP
+129 RKYGIP
-135 FRKRELTDSE
+135 YSERELTDSE

-151 RESMFITNQFALE
+151 RESMFITNQFALD
-164 FFKDSLLKTDK
+164 FFKDTLLNTEK

-202 PDEPDALARTA
+202 PEEPEALARAA
-213 LSKGYT
+213 LAKGFT
-219 KENLIKTGLCYAKD
+219 KENLIKTGLCYEREND
-233 DNGALR
+233 GQLR
-239 DRFRG
+239 DRFHG

-249 VHSLSGKVVAFGG
+249 VHSISGKVVAFGG
-262 RIMTADAKAAK
+262 RIMTSDAKVAK

-278 ESVIY
+278 ESIIY

-392 SRSATD
+392 GRGATA
-398 FQKYIDTHQ
+398 FQEYIDTHQ

-482 AQTPRQAVSADETVQ
+482 VQTPRPAQSTDENGQ
-497 KPEPAVV
+497 NPEPPAA
-504 ESENPDA
+504 EPADPDD
-511 SQTPA
+511 PA
-516 EPVPEPEISAEEKL
+516 EPAPEPEISAEDKL
-530 RQDIRALKREGFGPM
+530 RRDIRALKREGLGPM

-555 IVKYGGRIMCTFQDE
+555 IVRYGGKLMCTFQNE
-570 EGNEQSITVG
+570 EGQEQDMTVG
-580 QYIFQSLQNDGLE
+580 QFIVGSLQNDGLE

-601 FVELMG
+601 FVELMA
-607 EHLEEQDFN
+607 EHVDEKDFN

-643 SAIFKDNKPIDD
+643 SNLFKDNKPSEDENY
-655 GQRLLQLTRH
+655 LFKLTRH

-678 IKSVEKELQEA
+678 IKKIEKEIQEA
-689 TAQTLT
+689 TSDTLA
-695 SLQTRYQQLLSAR
+695 SLQTRYQQLLAAR
-708 SELSRILGERVVNL
+708 AELSRTLGDRVITL

>member
-1 MFFPLT
+1 MLT
-7 TYFKKSI
+7 EPWIFCNFGI
-14 LFKKNTTA
+14 NIPVC
-22 HSSYR
+22 R
-27 NGRFFVILA
+27 
-36 SIRLSGMIDQLTI
+36 MIDQFTI

-65 VTLRKRGVNYVG
+65 VTLRRRGVNFVG

-101 SCGKGGNAIHFLM
+101 SCGKGGNVIHFLM

-119 SFQDAAEWLA
+119 SYWDAAKWLA
-129 NKYGIP
+129 RKYGIP
-135 FRKRELTDSE
+135 YSERELTESE

-151 RESMFITNQFALE
+151 RESLFITNQFALD
-164 FFKDSLLKTDK
+164 FFKDTLLNTDK

-192 ILDKFFLGYC
+192 ILEKFHLGYC
-202 PDEPDALARTA
+202 PDEPDALARAA
-213 LSKGYT
+213 LAKGFS
-219 KENLIKTGLCYAKD
+219 KENLIKTGLCYEREND
-233 DNGALR
+233 GQLR
-239 DRFRG
+239 DRFHG

-249 VHSLSGKVVAFGG
+249 VHSIAGKVVAFGG
-262 RIMTADAKAAK
+262 RIMSADAKVAK

-392 SRSATD
+392 GRGATA
-398 FQKYIDTHQ
+398 FQQYIDTHQ

-482 AQTPRQAVSADETVQ
+482 PQPQRPAQTADENGQ
-497 KPEPAVV
+497 NPEPPQA
-504 ESENPDA
+504 EPDA
-511 SQTPA
+511 PDAPA
-516 EPVPEPEISAEEKL
+516 EPTPEPQISDQDRL
-530 RQDIRALKREGFGPM
+530 RQQVRALKQEGFGPM
-545 MEKER
+545 MDKER

-555 IVKYGGRIMCTFQDE
+555 IVRYGGKVMCTYQDD
-570 EGNEQSITVG
+570 EGQDQNMTVG
-580 QYIFQSLQNDGLE
+580 QFIVGSLQNDGLE

-601 FVELMG
+601 FVEIMA
-607 EHLEEQDFN
+607 EHLEEKDFN
-616 TEKFFMSH
+616 AQKFFMSN

-643 SAIFKDNKPIDD
+643 SSLFKDNMPTEDEAHLFK
-655 GQRLLQLTRH
+655 LTRH
-665 IMADYQMEVVRLE
+665 IMADYQMEVVRQE
-678 IKSVEKELQEA
+678 IKKTEKEIQAASADSLA
-689 TAQTLT
+689 
-695 SLQTRYQQLLSAR
+695 SLQTRYQQLLAAR
-708 SELSRILGERVVNL
+708 SELSKTLGERVITL

>member
-1 MFFPLT
+1 
-7 TYFKKSI
+7 
-14 LFKKNTTA
+14 
-22 HSSYR
+22 
-27 NGRFFVILA
+27 
-36 SIRLSGMIDQLTI
+36 MIDQLTI

-65 VTLRKRGVNYVG
+65 VTLRRRGVNYVG

-101 SCGKGGNAIHFLM
+101 SCGKGGNVIHFLM

-119 SFQDAAEWLA
+119 SYWDAAKWLA
-129 NKYGIP
+129 RKYGIP
-135 FRKRELTDSE
+135 YSERELTDSE

-151 RESMFITNQFALE
+151 RESLFITNQFALD
-164 FFKDSLLKTDK
+164 FFKDALLNTEK

-192 ILDKFFLGYC
+192 ILEKFHLGYC
-202 PDEPDALARTA
+202 PDEPDALARAA
-213 LSKGYT
+213 LAKGYS
-219 KENLIKTGLCYAKD
+219 KENLIKTGLCYEREND
-233 DNGALR
+233 HQLR
-239 DRFRG
+239 DRFHG

-249 VHSLSGKVVAFGG
+249 VHSISGKVVAFGG
-262 RIMTADAKAAK
+262 RIMNSDAKVAK

-283 SKSRELYGLYQAKQA
+283 SKSRELYGLWQAKQA

-392 SRSATD
+392 GRGATA
-398 FQKYIDTHQ
+398 FQQYIDTHQ
-407 VDFIRFKVNLL
+407 VDFIKFKVNLL
-418 MEDAADDPY
+418 MEDAQDDPY

-476 EQAQAA
+476 EQTQATAQ
-482 AQTPRQAVSADETVQ
+482 PRQQQDTPETDLKSQEPDTPEQTVSTDEKATQ
-497 KPEPAVV
+497 PLLSPE
-504 ESENPDA
+504 D
-511 SQTPA
+511 
-516 EPVPEPEISAEEKL
+516 KL
-530 RQDIRALKREGFGPM
+530 RQDIRALKREGLGPM
-545 MEKER
+545 MDKER

-555 IVKYGGRIMCTFQDE
+555 IVRYGGKVMCTFQNE
-570 EGNEQSITVG
+570 EGQEQDMTVG
-580 QYIFQSLQNDGLE
+580 QFIVGSLQNDGIE

-601 FVELMG
+601 FVELMA
-607 EHLEEQDFN
+607 EHLDGKDFN

-643 SAIFKDNKPIDD
+643 SKLFKDNMPTDD
-655 GQRLLQLTRH
+655 EAHLLKLTRH

-678 IKSVEKELQEA
+678 IKKTEKEIQEA
-689 TAQTLT
+689 SSDTLA
-695 SLQTRYQQLLSAR
+695 SLQTRYQQLLLAR
-708 SELSRILGERVVNL
+708 SELSKILGDRVITL

>member
-1 MFFPLT
+1 
-7 TYFKKSI
+7 
-14 LFKKNTTA
+14 
-22 HSSYR
+22 
-27 NGRFFVILA
+27 
-36 SIRLSGMIDQLTI
+36 MIDQLTI

-135 FRKRELTDSE
+135 FRKRELTDTE

-151 RESMFITNQFALE
+151 RESMFITNQYACDW
-164 FFKDSLLKTDK
+164 FKDVLLNTDK
-175 GRAIGLA
+175 GKAVGLV

-192 ILDKFFLGYC
+192 IIEKFHLGYC
-202 PDEPDALARTA
+202 PDEPDALARA
-213 LSKGYT
+213 AQAKGYT
-219 KENLIKTGLCYAKD
+219 KDNLIKTGLCYERETD
-233 DNGALR
+233 HTLR

-249 VHSLSGKVVAFGG
+249 VHSISGKVVAFGG
-262 RIMTADAKAAK
+262 RIMNADAKVAK

-278 ESVIY
+278 ESIIY
-283 SKSRELYGLYQAKQA
+283 SKSRELYGLWQAKQA

-372 GMNVKVLLLPD
+372 GMNIKVLLLPD

-392 SRSATD
+392 GRSATD

-418 MEDAADDPY
+418 MEDASDDPY

-476 EQAQAA
+476 EQAQAVPPASARQDNTQTAEPAPDDTADSENA
-482 AQTPRQAVSADETVQ
+482 AEGTETQSAEDRSAEPA
-497 KPEPAVV
+497 KPEL
-504 ESENPDA
+504 
-511 SQTPA
+511 
-516 EPVPEPEISAEEKL
+516 SAEDRL
-530 RQDIRALKREGFGPM
+530 RQEIRALKREGLGPM
-545 MEKER
+545 MDKER

-555 IVKYGGRIMCTFQDE
+555 IVRYGGRVMCTFPNE
-570 EGNEQSITVG
+570 EGENQEITVG
-580 QYIFQSLQNDGLE
+580 QFIVQSLANDRLE

-601 FVELMG
+601 FVEIMG
-607 EHLEEQDFN
+607 EHLEEKGFN

-643 SAIFKDNKPIDD
+643 SSLFKDNMPTEDETH
-655 GQRLLQLTRH
+655 LLKLTRH

-678 IKSVEKELQEA
+678 IKNVEKQIQEA
-689 TAQTLT
+689 SSENLAA
-695 SLQTRYQQLLSAR
+695 LQTRYQQLLSAR
-708 SELSRILGERVVNL
+708 SELSKTLGDRVITL

>member
-1 MFFPLT
+1 M
-7 TYFKKSI
+7 SI
-14 LFKKNTTA
+14 LFKKNA
-22 HSSYR
+22 IRYICSL
-27 NGRFFVILA
+27 GWDFFVNLA
-36 SIRLSGMIDQLTI
+36 SIHRLEMIDQLTI

-65 VTLRKRGVNYVG
+65 VTLRRRGVNFVG

-101 SCGKGGNAIHFLM
+101 SCGKGGNVIHFLM

-119 SFQDAAEWLA
+119 SYWDAAKWLA
-129 NKYGIP
+129 RKYGIP
-135 FRKRELTDSE
+135 YSERELTDSE

-151 RESMFITNQFALE
+151 RESMFITNQFALD
-164 FFKDSLLKTDK
+164 FFKDTLLNTEK

-202 PDEPDALARTA
+202 PEEPDALARAA
-213 LSKGYT
+213 LAKGFT
-219 KENLIKTGLCYAKD
+219 KENLIKTGLCYEREND
-233 DNGALR
+233 GQLR
-239 DRFRG
+239 DRFHG

-249 VHSLSGKVVAFGG
+249 VHSISGKVVAFGG
-262 RIMTADAKAAK
+262 RIMSADAKVAK

-278 ESVIY
+278 ESIIY

-392 SRSATD
+392 GRGATA
-398 FQKYIDTHQ
+398 FQEYIDTHQ
-407 VDFIRFKVNLL
+407 VDFIRFKLSLL
-418 MEDAADDPY
+418 MEEAANDPL
-427 SRSELIKSITQS
+427 SRSELIKNISQS
-439 ISVIQ
+439 ISVIP
-444 DPIVRSVYIT
+444 DPILRSEYLK
-454 ECSQIMKIDERL
+454 ECWQMVGVDQPL
-466 LINDVNRRQR
+466 LINDVNKRQI
-476 EQAQAA
+476 EQAKAIPQ
-482 AQTPRQAVSADETVQ
+482 QTPKEADTEII
-497 KPEPAVV
+497 E
-504 ESENPDA
+504 ENSDTELSPK
-511 SQTPA
+511 
-516 EPVPEPEISAEEKL
+516 EKL
-530 RQDIRALKREGFGPM
+530 SLEVRNLKRQGFGPLM
-545 MEKER
+545 NKER

-555 IVKYGGRIMCTFQDE
+555 IVRYGGKIMCSMQTDE
-570 EGNEQSITVG
+570 GEQNITVG
-580 QYIFQSLQNDGLE
+580 QFIVQSLLNDGLE

-601 FVELMG
+601 FIEIMS
-607 EHLEEQDFN
+607 EHLEDQEFNSERFFISYPEDFI
-616 TEKFFMSH
+616 
-624 PETFVSL
+624 SL

-643 SAIFKDNKPIDD
+643 STLYKDNLPTEDEAYLFK
-655 GQRLLQLTRH
+655 LTRH

-678 IKSVEKELQEA
+678 IKDVEKELQEA
-689 TAQTLT
+689 TAETLAT
-695 SLQTRYQQLLSAR
+695 LQTRYQQLLSAR
-708 SELSRILGERVVNL
+708 SELSKILGERVVNL

>member
-1 MFFPLT
+1 MP
-7 TYFKKSI
+7 I
-14 LFKKNTTA
+14 LFKKHATK
-22 HSSYR
+22 R
-27 NGRFFVILA
+27 ICLPGREFFVILT
-36 SIRLSGMIDQLTI
+36 IRTVMIDQLTI

-135 FRKRELTDSE
+135 FRKREMTDSE

-151 RESMFITNQFALE
+151 RESMFITNQFACDY
-164 FFKDSLLKTDK
+164 FKDILLNNDK
-175 GRAIGLA
+175 GKAVGLA

-192 ILDKFFLGYC
+192 IIEKFHLGYC
-202 PDEPDALARTA
+202 LDEPDALACA
-213 LSKGYT
+213 AQAKGYT
-219 KENLIKTGLCYAKD
+219 KENLIKTGLCYEREND
-233 DNGALR
+233 GTLR

-249 VHSLSGKVVAFGG
+249 VHSISGKVVAFGG
-262 RIMTADAKAAK
+262 RIMSTEAKVAK

-278 ESVIY
+278 ESIIY
-283 SKSRELYGLYQAKQA
+283 SKSRELYGLWQAKQA

-383 GEDPDSFAQ
+383 NEDPDSFAQ
-392 SRSATD
+392 GRSATA
-398 FQKYIDTHQ
+398 FQQYIDTHQ

-482 AQTPRQAVSADETVQ
+482 PQPRQEETPDNAQSADSAPENSNDQSAETDT
-497 KPEPAVV
+497 
-504 ESENPDA
+504 ENPQSTDEKA
-511 SQTPA
+511 QESS
-516 EPVPEPEISAEEKL
+516 ISAEDKL
-530 RQDIRALKREGFGPM
+530 RQDIRALKREGLGPM
-545 MEKER
+545 MDKER

-555 IVKYGGRIMCTFQDE
+555 IVRYGGRVMCTYQDD
-570 EGNEQSITVG
+570 EGQEQEMTVG
-580 QYIFQSLQNDGLE
+580 QFIVGSLQNDSLE

-601 FVELMG
+601 FVEIMAD
-607 EHLEEQDFN
+607 HLEDKDFN
-616 TEKFFMSH
+616 SQKFFMSH
-624 PETFVSL
+624 PENFVSL

-643 SAIFKDNKPIDD
+643 SSLFKDNMHTEDEAH
-655 GQRLLQLTRH
+655 LLKLTRH

-678 IKSVEKELQEA
+678 IKDVEKELQTA
-689 TAQTLT
+689 TAENLA
-695 SLQTRYQQLLSAR
+695 SLQTRYQQLLQAR
-708 SELSRILGERVVNL
+708 SELSKTLGERVVNL

>member
-1 MFFPLT
+1 MRDDAAQ
-7 TYFKKSI
+7 
-14 LFKKNTTA
+14 TA
-22 HSSYR
+22 DFLYLWR
-27 NGRFFVILA
+27 QYTPNQE
-36 SIRLSGMIDQLTI
+36 MIDQLTI

-65 VTLRKRGVNYVG
+65 VTLRRRGVNYVG

-101 SCGKGGNAIHFLM
+101 SCGKGGNVIHFLM
-114 EHEQM
+114 EHEQL
-119 SFQDAAEWLA
+119 SYWDAAKWLA
-129 NKYGIP
+129 RKYGIP
-135 FRKRELTDSE
+135 YSERELTDSE

-151 RESMFITNQFALE
+151 RESMFITNQFALD
-164 FFKDSLLKTDK
+164 FFKDTLLNTEK

-192 ILDKFFLGYC
+192 ILDKFYLGYC
-202 PDEPDALARTA
+202 PDEPDALARAA
-213 LSKGYT
+213 LAKGYT
-219 KENLIKTGLCYAKD
+219 RENLIKTGLCYEREND
-233 DNGALR
+233 GQLR
-239 DRFRG
+239 DRFHG

-262 RIMTADAKAAK
+262 RIMSADAKVAK

-278 ESVIY
+278 ESIIY

-305 FLVEGYADVISMFQS
+305 FLVEGYADVISMYQS

-392 SRSATD
+392 GRGATA
-398 FQKYIDTHQ
+398 FQQYIDTHQ

-454 ECSQIMKIDERL
+454 ECAQIMKIDERL

-482 AQTPRQAVSADETVQ
+482 PQPTPSTA
-497 KPEPAVV
+497 PEPGQPEEPEPV
-504 ESENPDA
+504 ESPESTDEK
-511 SQTPA
+511 TT
-516 EPVPEPEISAEEKL
+516 EPQISAEDKL
-530 RQDIRALKREGFGPM
+530 RQEIRALKRDGLGPM
-545 MEKER
+545 MDKER

-555 IVKYGGRIMCTFQDE
+555 IVRYGDRVMCTFQNDDGE
-570 EGNEQSITVG
+570 EQKMTVG
-580 QYIFQSLQNDGLE
+580 QFIVQSLANDGLE
-593 FRHPVYKR
+593 FSHPVYKR
-601 FVELMG
+601 FVEIMS
-607 EHLEEQDFN
+607 EHLDEKDFN
-616 TEKFFMSH
+616 SKKFFMSH
-624 PETFVSL
+624 PENFVSL

-643 SAIFKDNKPIDD
+643 SSLFKDNMPTEDEAHLFK
-655 GQRLLQLTRH
+655 LTRH

-678 IKSVEKELQEA
+678 IKKIEKEIQEA
-689 TAQTLT
+689 SSDTLA
-695 SLQTRYQQLLSAR
+695 SLQTRYQQLLQAR
-708 SELSRILGERVVNL
+708 SELSKTLGERIVTL

>member
-1 MFFPLT
+1 
-7 TYFKKSI
+7 
-14 LFKKNTTA
+14 
-22 HSSYR
+22 
-27 NGRFFVILA
+27 
-36 SIRLSGMIDQLTI
+36 MIDQLTI

-65 VTLRKRGVNYVG
+65 VTLRRRGVNYVG

-101 SCGKGGNAIHFLM
+101 SCGKGGNVIHFLM

-119 SFQDAAEWLA
+119 SYWDAAKWLA
-129 NKYGIP
+129 RKYGIP
-135 FRKRELTDSE
+135 YSERELKDSE

-151 RESMFITNQFALE
+151 RESLFITNQFALD
-164 FFKDSLLKTDK
+164 FFKDALLNTEK

-192 ILDKFFLGYC
+192 ILEKFHLGYC
-202 PDEPDALARTA
+202 PDEPDALARAA
-213 LSKGYT
+213 LAKGYS
-219 KENLIKTGLCYAKD
+219 KENLIKTGLCYEREND
-233 DNGALR
+233 HQLR
-239 DRFRG
+239 DRFHG

-249 VHSLSGKVVAFGG
+249 VHSISGKVVAFGG
-262 RIMTADAKAAK
+262 RIMNSDAKVAK

-283 SKSRELYGLYQAKQA
+283 SKSRELYGLWQAKQA

-392 SRSATD
+392 GRGATA
-398 FQKYIDTHQ
+398 FQQYIDTHQ
-407 VDFIRFKVNLL
+407 VDFIKFKVNLL
-418 MEDAADDPY
+418 MEDAQDDPY

-476 EQAQAA
+476 EQTQATAQ
-482 AQTPRQAVSADETVQ
+482 PRQQQDTPETDLKSQEPDTPEQTGSTDEKATQ
-497 KPEPAVV
+497 PLLSPE
-504 ESENPDA
+504 D
-511 SQTPA
+511 
-516 EPVPEPEISAEEKL
+516 KL
-530 RQDIRALKREGFGPM
+530 RQDIRALKREGLGPM
-545 MEKER
+545 MDKER

-555 IVKYGGRIMCTFQDE
+555 IVRYGGKVMCTFQNE
-570 EGNEQSITVG
+570 EGQEQDMTVG
-580 QYIFQSLQNDGLE
+580 QFIVGSLQNDGIE

-601 FVELMG
+601 FVELMA
-607 EHLEEQDFN
+607 EHLDGKDFN

-643 SAIFKDNKPIDD
+643 SKLFKDNMPTDD
-655 GQRLLQLTRH
+655 EAHLLKLTRH

-678 IKSVEKELQEA
+678 IKKTEKEIQEA
-689 TAQTLT
+689 SSDTLA
-695 SLQTRYQQLLSAR
+695 SLQTRYQQLLLAR
-708 SELSRILGERVVNL
+708 SELSKILGDRVITL

>member
-1 MFFPLT
+1 
-7 TYFKKSI
+7 
-14 LFKKNTTA
+14 
-22 HSSYR
+22 
-27 NGRFFVILA
+27 
-36 SIRLSGMIDQLTI
+36 MIDQLTI

-65 VTLRKRGVNYVG
+65 VTLRRRGVNYVG

-151 RESMFITNQFALE
+151 RESLFITNQFALD
-164 FFKDSLLKTDK
+164 FFKDTLLNTEK

-192 ILDKFFLGYC
+192 ILEKFHLGYC
-202 PDEPDALARTA
+202 PDEPDALARAA
-213 LSKGYT
+213 LAKGFT
-219 KENLIKTGLCYAKD
+219 KESLIKTGLCYEREND
-233 DNGALR
+233 GSLR
-239 DRFRG
+239 DRFHG

-249 VHSLSGKVVAFGG
+249 VHSISGKVVAFGG
-262 RIMTADAKAAK
+262 RIMSADAKVAK

-283 SKSRELYGLYQAKQA
+283 SKSRELYGLWQAKQA

-392 SRSATD
+392 GRGATA
-398 FQKYIDTHQ
+398 FQQYIDTHQ
-407 VDFIRFKVNLL
+407 VDFIKFKVNLL
-418 MEDAADDPY
+418 MEDAQDDPY

-476 EQAQAA
+476 EQAQTV
-482 AQTPRQAVSADETVQ
+482 AQTPRQAQSSDENGQ
-497 KPEPAVV
+497 NPEPSMV
-504 ESENPDA
+504 ESDNPEA
-511 SQTPA
+511 PSEPA
-516 EPVPEPEISAEEKL
+516 PEPEISAEDKL
-530 RQDIRALKREGFGPM
+530 RQEIRALKRDGFGPM
-545 MEKER
+545 MDKER

-555 IVKYGGRIMCTFQDE
+555 IVRYGGKVMCKYQDE
-570 EGNEQSITVG
+570 EGRDQDLTVG
-580 QYIFQSLQNDGLE
+580 QFIVGSLQNDGLE

-601 FVELMG
+601 FVEIMA
-607 EHLEEQDFN
+607 EHLEEKDFN

-643 SAIFKDNKPIDD
+643 SKLFKDNMPTDD
-655 GQRLLQLTRH
+655 EAHLLKLTRH

-678 IKSVEKELQEA
+678 IKKTEKEIQEA
-689 TAQTLT
+689 SSDTLA
-695 SLQTRYQQLLSAR
+695 SLQTRYQQLLAAR
-708 SELSRILGERVVNL
+708 AELSRTLGERVITL

>member
-1 MFFPLT
+1 
-7 TYFKKSI
+7 
-14 LFKKNTTA
+14 
-22 HSSYR
+22 
-27 NGRFFVILA
+27 
-36 SIRLSGMIDQLTI
+36 MIDQLTI

-65 VTLRKRGVNYVG
+65 VTLRRRGVNFVG

-101 SCGKGGNAIHFLM
+101 SCGKGGNVIHFLM

-119 SFQDAAEWLA
+119 SYWDAAKWLA
-129 NKYGIP
+129 RKYGIP
-135 FRKRELTDSE
+135 YSERELTDSE

-151 RESMFITNQFALE
+151 RESMFITNQFALD
-164 FFKDSLLKTDK
+164 FFKDTLLNTEK

-202 PDEPDALARTA
+202 PEEPDALARAA
-213 LSKGYT
+213 LAKGFT
-219 KENLIKTGLCYAKD
+219 KENLIKTGLCYEREND
-233 DNGALR
+233 GQLR
-239 DRFRG
+239 DRFHG

-249 VHSLSGKVVAFGG
+249 VHSISGKVVAFGG
-262 RIMTADAKAAK
+262 RIMSSDAKVAK

-278 ESVIY
+278 ESIIY

-392 SRSATD
+392 GRGATA
-398 FQKYIDTHQ
+398 FQEYIDNHQ

-482 AQTPRQAVSADETVQ
+482 PQPTPQPAAPEAEQPTE
-497 KPEPAVV
+497 PEPA
-504 ESENPDA
+504 ESPESTDEKA
-511 SQTPA
+511 
-516 EPVPEPEISAEEKL
+516 PEPQISDQEKL
-530 RQDIRALKREGFGPM
+530 RQDIRALKREGLGPM
-545 MEKER
+545 MDKER

-555 IVKYGGRIMCTFQDE
+555 IVRYGGRVMCKYQDE
-570 EGNEQSITVG
+570 DGQDQEMTVG
-580 QYIFQSLQNDGLE
+580 QFIVGSLQNDSLE

-601 FVELMG
+601 FVEIMA
-607 EHLEEQDFN
+607 EHLDEKNFN
-616 TEKFFMSH
+616 TQKFFMSH

-643 SAIFKDNKPIDD
+643 SGLFKDNMPTEDETHLFK
-655 GQRLLQLTRH
+655 LTSH

-678 IKSVEKELQEA
+678 IKKTEKEIQEA
-689 TAQTLT
+689 SSDTLA
-695 SLQTRYQQLLSAR
+695 SLQSRYQQLLQAR
-708 SELSRILGERVVNL
+708 SELSKTLGERVITL

>member
-1 MFFPLT
+1 MLV
-7 TYFKKSI
+7 SI
-14 LFKKNTTA
+14 LFKKNA
-22 HSSYR
+22 IWNKRSR
-27 NGRFFVILA
+27 VRDFFVILA
-36 SIRLSGMIDQLTI
+36 SIHRLEMIDQLTI

-101 SCGKGGNAIHFLM
+101 SCGKGGNVIHFLM
-114 EHEQM
+114 EHEQL
-119 SFQDAAEWLA
+119 SYWDAAKWLA
-129 NKYGIP
+129 RKYGIP
-135 FRKRELTDSE
+135 YSERELTDSE

-151 RESMFITNQFALE
+151 RESMFITNQFALD
-164 FFKDSLLKTDK
+164 FFKDTLLNTEK

-202 PDEPDALARTA
+202 PEEPDALARAA
-213 LSKGYT
+213 LAKGFT
-219 KENLIKTGLCYAKD
+219 KENLIKTGLCYEREND
-233 DNGALR
+233 GQLR
-239 DRFRG
+239 DRFHG

-249 VHSLSGKVVAFGG
+249 VHSISGKVVAFGG
-262 RIMTADAKAAK
+262 RIMTSDAKVAK

-278 ESVIY
+278 ESIIY

-392 SRSATD
+392 GRGATA
-398 FQKYIDTHQ
+398 FQEYIDTHQ

-482 AQTPRQAVSADETVQ
+482 PQPTPQPAAQEAEQPTE
-497 KPEPAVV
+497 PEPS
-504 ESENPDA
+504 ESPESTDEKA
-511 SQTPA
+511 
-516 EPVPEPEISAEEKL
+516 PEPQISAEDKL
-530 RQDIRALKREGFGPM
+530 RQDIRALKREGYGPM
-545 MEKER
+545 MDKER

-555 IVKYGGRIMCTFQDE
+555 IVRYGGRVMCNYQDE
-570 EGNEQSITVG
+570 DGQDKEMTVG
-580 QYIFQSLQNDGLE
+580 QFIVGSLQNDSLE

-601 FVELMG
+601 FVEIMA
-607 EHLEEQDFN
+607 EHLDEKDFN
-616 TEKFFMSH
+616 TQKFFMSH

-643 SAIFKDNKPIDD
+643 SGLFKDNMPTEDETHLFK
-655 GQRLLQLTRH
+655 LTSH

-678 IKSVEKELQEA
+678 IKKTEKEIQEA
-689 TAQTLT
+689 TSDTLA
-695 SLQTRYQQLLSAR
+695 SLQTRYQQLLAAR
-708 SELSRILGERVVNL
+708 AELSKTLGERVITL

>member
-1 MFFPLT
+1 
-7 TYFKKSI
+7 
-14 LFKKNTTA
+14 
-22 HSSYR
+22 
-27 NGRFFVILA
+27 
-36 SIRLSGMIDQLTI
+36 MIDQLTI

-65 VTLRKRGVNYVG
+65 VTLRRRGVNFVG

-135 FRKRELTDSE
+135 FRKREMTDSE

-151 RESMFITNQFALE
+151 RESMFITNQFALD
-164 FFKDSLLKTDK
+164 FFKDTLLNTNK

-192 ILDKFFLGYC
+192 ILEKFHLGYC
-202 PDEPDALARTA
+202 PDEPDALARAA
-213 LSKGYT
+213 LAKGFT
-219 KENLIKTGLCYAKD
+219 KENLIKTGLCYEREND
-233 DNGALR
+233 GQLR
-239 DRFRG
+239 DRFHG

-249 VHSLSGKVVAFGG
+249 VHSIAGKVVAFGG
-262 RIMTADAKAAK
+262 RIMSSDAKVAK

-372 GMNVKVLLLPD
+372 GMNIKVLLLPD

-392 SRSATD
+392 GRGATE

-482 AQTPRQAVSADETVQ
+482 AQTPRPMASADENGQ
-497 KPEPAVV
+497 DPEP
-504 ESENPDA
+504 
-511 SQTPA
+511 QPA
-516 EPVPEPEISAEEKL
+516 EPANPEAPAEPTSEPEISAEDKL
-530 RQDIRALKREGFGPM
+530 RQDIRALKRDGFGPM
-545 MEKER
+545 MDKER

-555 IVKYGGRIMCTFQDE
+555 IVRYGGKVMCTFQDDE
-570 EGNEQSITVG
+570 EKDHNMTVG
-580 QYIFQSLQNDGLE
+580 QFIVGSLQNDGLE

-601 FVELMG
+601 FVEIMA
-607 EHLEEQDFN
+607 EHLEEKDFN
-616 TEKFFMSH
+616 AEKFFMSH

-643 SAIFKDNKPIDD
+643 SNLFKDSKPVEDENY
-655 GQRLLQLTRH
+655 LFKLTRH
-665 IMADYQMEVVRLE
+665 IMADYQLEVVRLE
-678 IKSVEKELQEA
+678 IKNVERQIQEAQADNLAELQ
-689 TAQTLT
+689 
-695 SLQTRYQQLLSAR
+695 SRYQQLLMAR
-708 SELSRILGERVVNL
+708 AQLSKELGERIINL